1 MPITGRIIEE
11 QKNYFII
18 DTAQGTLRAT
28 TSGLLKK
35 DAKRSSHASR
45 AKHTKCVCVGDMV
58 DCEITNTDTPAGI
71 ILKIHERT
79 SFLNRP
85 PVANLTQVI
94 LVCTVKEPP
103 LDLEATDRFLVCA
116 SAYGLAPVLVF
127 NKNDRLAPAE
137 SASLETIV
145 NVYKRCGYS
154 VFLTSAHT
162 GAGLPELMQICS
174 DRVSAFAGLSGVGK
188 SALLSKIFPDR
199 EFNIGEVSGPTGR
212 GTHTTTCVS
221 LLPLPKGGYIADTP
235 GVSFVDLPI
244 VPEEDIVSYFPELEQ
259 QIGKCRFNNCIHENE
274 PGCRVH
280 ELVEAGE
287 IAGWRVA
294 HYLKIFKE
302 MRDRR
307 RQYEL
312 PRAKARGF
320 LTELA

>member
-18 DTAQGTLRAT
+18 DTVQGTLRAA

-35 DAKRSSHASR
+35 DAKR
-45 AKHTKCVCVGDMV
+45 VCVGDMV
-58 DCEITNTDTPAGI
+58 DCEITNIDTPAGV
-71 ILKIHERT
+71 ILSIHERT

-145 NVYKRCGYS
+145 SVYKRCGYQ
-154 VFLTSAHT
+154 VLLTSAHT
-162 GAGLPELMQICS
+162 GAGLEQLMQTCA

-199 EFNIGEVSGPTGR
+199 TFTLGEVSGPTGR
-212 GTHTTTCVS
+212 GTHTTTRVT

-235 GVSFVDLPI
+235 GLSFVDLPL
-244 VPEEDIVSYFPELEQ
+244 VPEEDIMTYFPELDR
-259 QIGKCRFNNCIHENE
+259 QIGSCRFNNCIHENE
-274 PGCRVH
+274 PGCRVR
-280 ELVEAGE
+280 ELVDAGE
-287 IAGWRVA
+287 IAAWRVE

-302 MRDRR
+302 MKERR
-307 RQYEL
+307 RQY
-312 PRAKARGF
+312 
-320 LTELA
+320 